1 MAQPTAPPQP
11 QPQPQPLGTQN
22 QAAVAASPLVR
33 RLFEILFYAQLI
45 LVVILTIVLT
55 VRGLLSAKS
64 HNFHP
69 VNWYPPLLTA
79 VACAGIAGFSWH
91 LYIVKNPARAVKA
104 AFWLSP
110 LLTCAFGV
118 LLVTIESS
126 VGLAFGIVAIISG
139 LIQSL
144 YGCWVNHRFEYAGRI
159 LWVSTVF
166 PPTHTTVLVGLSIVV
181 SVAYS
186 GFLVCGIGGATA
198 TATTWDIVFIFI
210 ILLHFT
216 WTMHVIKN
224 LLQATIA
231 RVKYMNFGYGANVDT
246 RVASHDT
253 MKYLI
258 GSVSMGS
265 AMVPIIGTVRGSA
278 RALSSIGGGS
288 DEFLFSCTDC
298 YSGIALTLITHGN
311 RWGFVHVG
319 ALNKGFVQ
327 ASRDAWENFNRAGLQ
342 HLIDSDLTGVFCF
355 FCGLTGGAISAL
367 AGGTWALAVQKG
379 YATEVSLYAFLIGY
393 FMSRISVAWA
403 QASVSAYYVAYAE
416 NPNNDRFDSTIPSR
430 LEAMRRYGH

>member
-1 MAQPTAPPQP
+1 M
-11 QPQPQPLGTQN
+11 N
-22 QAAVAASPLVR
+22 
-33 RLFEILFYAQLI
+33 
-45 LVVILTIVLT
+45 
-55 VRGLLSAKS
+55 
-64 HNFHP
+64 
-69 VNWYPPLLTA
+69 
-79 VACAGIAGFSWH
+79 
-91 LYIVKNPARAVKA
+91 NPARALKA

-110 LLTCAFGV
+110 VLTCAFGV
-118 LLVTIESS
+118 LLVMIESP
-126 VGLAFGIVAIISG
+126 VGLAAGIVAIISG
-139 LIQSL
+139 IIQAL
-144 YGCWVNHRFEYAGRI
+144 YGCWVNHRFAYAGNI

-166 PPTHTTVLVGLSIVV
+166 PPDNTTFLVALSIVV

-186 GFLVCGIGGATA
+186 GFLVCGIGGATT
-198 TATTWDIVFIFI
+198 TATTWDDIFIFI
-210 ILLHFT
+210 ILLHYT

-231 RVKYMNFGYGANVDT
+231 RVKYMNFGYGVNVDT
-246 RVASHDT
+246 RVASCDT

-265 AMVPIIGTVRGSA
+265 AMVPIFGTVRGSA

-298 YSGIALTLITHGN
+298 YSGIASRLTTLGN

-319 ALNKGFVQ
+319 ALNQGFVP
-327 ASRDAWENFNRAGLQ
+327 ASRDAWEAFGRAGLRP
-342 HLIDSDLTGVFCF
+342 LINSDLTGVFCF

-367 AGGTWALAVQKG
+367 AGGSWAIAVHKA

-416 NPNNDRFDSTIPSR
+416 NPNNVRFDSTIPAR
-430 LEAMRRYGH
+430 LREMQRYGH